1 MRNDELAHFGILGMK
16 WGVRRFQNYDGT
28 LTPEGKIRYA
38 SPESQ
43 KKMASEIQKGRLP
56 QEMKT
61 ASKTLIQS
69 RRNYVQAINKR
80 NSYISRMYS
89 NNRRK
94 FEAHLTKFFES
105 YFGNENPDLIAK
117 TVDYTI
123 LTKNLNNVRNALYS
137 QDSEY
142 RKLSDDCSKAYEAY
156 AKEQI
161 RLIENFTGEELPR
174 SYMEKASAL
183 IEKYMDKEAATWSTP
198 SVARAITG
206 KKGLYTP
213 KDVY

>member
-1 MRNDELAHFGILGMK
+1 MYDDELAHFGILGMK
-16 WGVRRFQNYDGT
+16 WGIRRFQNPDGT

-43 KKMASEIQKGRLP
+43 KKMASELQKGRLP
-56 QEMKT
+56 QEMKI
-61 ASKTLIQS
+61 ASKTLIQ
-69 RRNYVQAINKR
+69 RRRECVKLTNKA
-80 NSYISRMYS
+80 NSYINNMYS

-94 FEAHLTKFFES
+94 LETHLTKFFES

-137 QDSEY
+137 QDPEY
-142 RKLSDDCSKAYEAY
+142 RKLSDAYSKAYEAY

-174 SYMEKASAL
+174 SYMERASAL
-183 IEKYMDKEAATWSTP
+183 IEKYMDKEAK
-198 SVARAITG
+198 TG
-206 KKGLYTP
+206 YNHKSSKPNKRTGYTNSDLYL
-213 KDVY
+213 Y